1 MRIGIDARFYGE
13 AGPGRYVANLLRHLE
28 KIDRDNEYFIFLTKE
43 GFGSYQPRN
52 PRFQKVLADF
62 RWYSPAE
69 QFVYPW
75 LLYRFQLDLVH
86 FAQFNLPVL
95 YFRPYVVTIHDMI
108 MHQYP
113 PRRGTLRHRFLF
125 PLRFS
130 IYKFVFK
137 WAAQRARHIL
147 VPSEDACADLVELL
161 QIPAGKITVT
171 HEGVGLGVNSKVKA
185 PPATPCKQGLHGGR
199 GQNSKLSKYGIS
211 KPYLLFVG
219 SMYPHKNL
227 ERLIEAFKIVRD
239 EYGYRGQ
246 LVLAGKES
254 FFSEKLRQGTKRQG
268 LEDAVLFPAARV
280 GRYLTDQ
287 EMALF
292 YSQAELFVF
301 PSLKEGFGIPP
312 LEAMAAGVPVAASSE
327 SCIPEVCGKAAL
339 YFDAL
344 DVKDIAEKIHEGL
357 TDQKLREK
365 LIEAG
370 FRNVKRF
377 SWEKMARQT
386 LKVYQGVVF

>member
-28 KIDRDNEYFIFLTKE
+28 KIDRDNEYFIFLTKK

-86 FAQFNLPVL
+86 FAQFNLPLL
-95 YFRPYVVTIHDMI
+95 YFKPYVVTIHDMI

-113 PRRGTLRHRFLF
+113 PRRGTLKHKFLF

-147 VPSEDACADLVELL
+147 VPSADARADLVELL
-161 QIPAGKITVT
+161 QVPAGKITVT
-171 HEGVGLGVNSKVKA
+171 HEGAGLTPSSKFKV
-185 PPATPCKQGLHGGR
+185 QS
-199 GQNSKLSKYGIS
+199 SKLSLSKYGIS
-211 KPYLLFVG
+211 KPYILFVG

-254 FFSEKLRQGTKRQG
+254 FFSEKLRQHARRHG
-268 LEDAVLFPAARV
+268 LEDVILFPAARV
-280 GRYLTDQ
+280 GNYLTDR
-287 EMALF
+287 EMALL

-312 LEAMAAGVPVAASSE
+312 LEAMAAGVPVVASSE

-344 DVKDIAEKIHEGL
+344 DVKDMAEKIHEGL

-370 FRNVKRF
+370 FGNVKRF
-377 SWEKMARQT
+377 SWEKMAQDT
-386 LKVYQGVVF
+386 LVVYSKFGFSA